1 MSNFPISFESIS
13 EFKAHI
19 VGTHPMNKS
28 NKEFELIENR
38 HKDSVEI
45 VMNILNTP
53 LEIVVGHKESNIS
66 PNYGMIAA
74 VELLL
79 ESIEKCKVKLSRVK
93 LSVEAMKTKPTV
105 DDLVEGTKKVITI
118 QDERGVTVNG
128 THIFLTK
135 VQKQIENHSA

>member
-1 MSNFPISFESIS
+1 MSKFPISFESMS

-19 VGTHPMNKS
+19 VGTHPMNKL

-45 VMNILNTP
+45 VMNVLNTP
-53 LEIVVGHKESNIS
+53 LEIVVGHKESSIS

-74 VELLL
+74 VESIL
-79 ESIEKCKVKLSRVK
+79 ESIEKCKVKLSRVR
-93 LSVEAMKTKPTV
+93 LSVEAPKIKPTV
-105 DDLVEGTKKVITI
+105 VDLVEGTKKVITI
-118 QDERGVTVNG
+118 QDERGVTING

-135 VQKQIENHSA
+135 VQKQIENHSD

>member
-1 MSNFPISFESIS
+1 MSNFPISFESTS

-19 VGTHPMNKS
+19 VGMHPMNKL
-28 NKEFELIENR
+28 NKNFELIENR

-45 VMNILNTP
+45 VMNVLDTP
-53 LEIVVGHKESNIS
+53 LEIVVGHKESSIS

-93 LSVEAMKTKPTV
+93 LSVEASKTNPTI
-105 DDLVEGTKKVITI
+105 DELVEGTKKLITI
-118 QDERGVTVNG
+118 QDESGVTVNG

>member
-1 MSNFPISFESIS
+1 MSNFPISFESTS

-19 VGTHPMNKS
+19 LGTHPMNKL
-28 NKEFELIENR
+28 KKDFELIENR

-45 VMNILNTP
+45 VMNVLNTP
-53 LEIVVGHKESNIS
+53 LEIVVGHKESSIS

-79 ESIEKCKVKLSRVK
+79 ESIGKCKVKLSRVK
-93 LSVEAMKTKPTV
+93 LSVEAPKTKPTV

-135 VQKQIENHSA
+135 VQEQIENHSA